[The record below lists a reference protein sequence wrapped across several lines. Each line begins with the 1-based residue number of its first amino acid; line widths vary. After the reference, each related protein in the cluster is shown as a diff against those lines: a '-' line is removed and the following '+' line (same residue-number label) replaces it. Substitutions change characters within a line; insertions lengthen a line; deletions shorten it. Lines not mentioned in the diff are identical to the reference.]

1 MLNVVYRKSSSQWYV
16 GLLPGRATRDSSALD
31 PETTGC
37 FASISAGCI
46 KITLP
51 IHDDTSTMKAE
62 MWKKLQGAS
71 TVELAQLENA
81 FVYLGLVTIGIQ
93 NQ

>member
-1 MLNVVYRKSSSQWYV
+1 
-16 GLLPGRATRDSSALD
+16 
-31 PETTGC
+31 
-37 FASISAGCI
+37 
-46 KITLP
+46 
-51 IHDDTSTMKAE
+51 MKAE